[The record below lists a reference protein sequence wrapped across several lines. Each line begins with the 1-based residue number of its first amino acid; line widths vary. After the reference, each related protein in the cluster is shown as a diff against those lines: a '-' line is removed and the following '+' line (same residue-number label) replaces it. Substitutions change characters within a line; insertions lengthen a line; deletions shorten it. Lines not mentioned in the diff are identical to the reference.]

1 MKKFTL
7 ILSAIVLVLA
17 VGVVYAYADEGM
29 PMAKDMRSIVQ
40 DDNITYA
47 AVDNGVTFVGV
58 VDTGIKCFSEE
69 GAAAGGMASKEL
81 RAKVQDDSFTYTAL
95 DNGVSFSAEIPTLTC
110 SWDRGLGRD
119 LELHNVITIPGGNAD
134 DR

>member
-7 ILSAIVLVLA
+7 ILTAIVLVLA

-47 AVDNGVTFVGV
+47 ALDNGVTFVGAV
-58 VDTGIKCFSEE
+58 EPGIKCFSEG
-69 GAAAGGMASKEL
+69 GAAAGGMESKEL
-81 RAKVQDDSFTYTAL
+81 RKIVQDDRFIYTAL
-95 DNGVSFSAEIPTLTC
+95 DNGVAFSAEIPTPTC
-110 SWDRGLGRD
+110 SWARGLGRS
-119 LELHNVITIPGGNAD
+119 LELHNAITVPGGTQD
-134 DR
+134 Q

>member
-7 ILSAIVLVLA
+7 ILTAIVLVLA

-29 PMAKDMRSIVQ
+29 IMAKDLRSIVQ

-47 AVDNGVTFVGV
+47 AVDNGVTFVGAV
-58 VDTGIKCFSEE
+58 EPGIKCFSEE

-81 RAKVQDDSFTYTAL
+81 RYRVMDDNFIYTAP
-95 DNGVSFSAEIPTLTC
+95 DNAVSFSHAIPTPTC

-119 LELHNVITIPGGNAD
+119 LVLHNGITVPGGTID
-134 DR
+134 Q

>member
-7 ILSAIVLVLA
+7 LLTAIVLVLA

-47 AVDNGVTFVGV
+47 ALDNGVTFVGLV
-58 VDTGIKCFSEE
+58 EPGIKCFSEE

-81 RAKVQDDSFTYTAL
+81 RKIVQDDRFIYTAL
-95 DNGVSFSAEIPTLTC
+95 DNGVSFAAEIPTPTC
-110 SWDRGLGRD
+110 SWDRGLGRN
-119 LELHNVITIPGGNAD
+119 LELHNAITVPGGTED
-134 DR
+134 Q